1 MSIFKRKP
9 KYEPPKKLTM
19 TLNKDTMFAE
29 FRCPYCNA
37 LVHSEYYGTARV
49 PDIKNCPSC
58 QKELGHY

>member
-1 MSIFKRKP
+1 MSIFKK
-9 KYEPPKKLTM
+9 KKSEPPKKLTM
-19 TLNKDTMFAE
+19 TLNKNNMFAE

-58 QKELGHY
+58 SKELGHY